1 LAAPDHSA
9 ASAPLDEHKEERM
22 PESIGFI
29 GLGIMGQPMALNLIK
44 AGNKVAVFNR
54 TQAKAGALEGAGARR
69 ASSPADAARDAD
81 LVMTIVSDST
91 AMEEVVLGKNGV
103 IETIRPGS
111 ILIDSSTIS
120 PVVSRKLACHVAGKG
135 AQMLDAPVT
144 GSKHGA
150 EKGELTFMIG
160 GERAALDRAM
170 PVLRTLG
177 KKHIYCGAS
186 GAGLSAKLA
195 QNTIQATMVEIFCEG
210 FVLAAKAGVK
220 PEAMFEIIQSSMARA
235 SLTDF
240 KAPFIFKG
248 DFTPYFPL
256 KWMHKDLELAME
268 AAYAQS
274 VVMPTAAAAKEVY
287 GAAKAKGQG
296 EMDYAAVITFL
307 EDLAGVKVRTSGGAA
322 TTS

>member
-1 LAAPDHSA
+1 MS
-9 ASAPLDEHKEERM
+9 
-22 PESIGFI
+22 ESVGFI
-29 GLGIMGQPMALNLIK
+29 GLGIMGQPMAMNLVK
-44 AGNKVAVFNR
+44 AGHRVAVFNR
-54 TQAKAGALEGAGARR
+54 TPGKAAALESAGARA
-69 ASSPADAARDAD
+69 ASSPADAARDASF
-81 LVMTIVSDST
+81 VVTIVSDSA
-91 AMEEVVLGKNGV
+91 AMEDVVLGKNGV
-103 IETIRPGS
+103 LEAIRPGA

-135 AQMLDAPVT
+135 AALLDAPVT

-160 GERAALDRAM
+160 GDRQVLDRAM
-170 PVLRTLG
+170 PVLNLLG
-177 KKHIYCGAS
+177 KKFVYCGQN

-195 QNTIQATMVEIFCEG
+195 QNAIQATMVEVFCEG
-210 FVLAAKAGVK
+210 FVLAAKAGVA
-220 PEAMFEIIQSSMARA
+220 PEAMFEIIQGSMARA

-274 VVMPTAAAAKEVY
+274 VSMPTASAAKEVY
-287 GAAKAKGQG
+287 GAAKAKGKG

-307 EDLAGVKVRTSGGAA
+307 EDIAGVKVRTAAGAGA
-322 TTS
+322 